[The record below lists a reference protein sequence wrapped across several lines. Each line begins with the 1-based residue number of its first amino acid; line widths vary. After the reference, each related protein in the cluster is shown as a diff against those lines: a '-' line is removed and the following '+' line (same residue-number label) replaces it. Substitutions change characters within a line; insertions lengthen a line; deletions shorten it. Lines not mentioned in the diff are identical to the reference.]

1 MNSKI
6 EAIWPPVVQ
15 ILHGMD
21 SLWEEE
27 GSSGRGSEELR
38 TGEPQ
43 NSQQEHGEELIWPI
57 SEE

>member
-6 EAIWPPVVQ
+6 EAIWPPIAQ

-21 SLWEEE
+21 SSWEEE

-43 NSQQEHGEELIWPI
+43 NSQQERREELIWPI
-57 SEE
+57 